1 MNATLTAGLK
11 FAPLTRPAPA
21 PVRLAPETSKAP
33 RPTTA
38 AATAAAT
45 WAAPPAQAG
54 NPASSVARWATVSAV
69 ALRQH
74 YVTVLGWAFTLFNS
88 VRVAAYLPTVWAIY
102 QSGDSSQHSLW
113 TWCTWLGANLTMAL
127 WLRERN
133 GGRFCRA
140 AAVNLGNAS
149 MCSLT
154 LGLIVWFRF

>member
-1 MNATLTAGLK
+1 MNAIATALQVP
-11 FAPLTRPAPA
+11 ALTRPAPA
-21 PVRLAPETSKAP
+21 PMRASAPSSTPPAPATQARTLAMPS
-33 RPTTA
+33 RDGQA
-38 AATAAAT
+38 AAGRPAGAAG
-45 WAAPPAQAG
+45 AADR
-54 NPASSVARWATVSAV
+54 V
-69 ALRQH
+69 LRER
-74 YVTVLGWAFTLFNS
+74 YLAVLGWAFTLFNS
-88 VRVAAYLPTVWAIY
+88 VRVVAYLPTVWAIF

-154 LGLIVWFRF
+154 LGLILWFRF